1 MNLLVI
7 GIKVFLTFLIF
18 NVFNVIS
25 MAPQV
30 MEGMY
35 NSQADMW
42 AVGVITYILL
52 SGGKPFEADSE

>member
-1 MNLLVI
+1 MI
-7 GIKVFLTFLIF
+7 GIKFPLNFLTFLSLTL
-18 NVFNVIS
+18 IS

-30 MEGMY
+30 LEGMY

-52 SGGKPFEADSE
+52 SGGKPFEANSE